1 MGWRDAWRLS
11 RTPLAEVSFQAI
23 YAFRQGNLPP
33 PGPARLLAAR
43 ARRRVAQSKALVGFV
58 LGLITV
64 GAAVLLRV
72 GTAGS
77 ATLASYALPPAAF
90 DAGVLTGLLSID
102 VALLWWTGLQML
114 TTFLSSGALP
124 VLESLPIDE
133 TTLRRTAG
141 IVYLRMFD
149 VPTAVVLVATPLF
162 VGIALGPLAGLAT
175 VPGALTAV
183 TFALALSFVTG
194 RFFVRKIQGSRGGGG
209 RTVVRWAHLLLW
221 LIPAVAV
228 LGFVSAGPVFFT
240 VLGGAASGS
249 SPTTFEALVAAY
261 PFTLAMLPALAAVG
275 PRGVSLSS
283 VALLELATASAGYVL
298 LAVYAS
304 LWMFGSVRSAS
315 RLPTRSSRPGPPPQ
329 YELRPQRPALAVMT
343 KDLRTESRTPGYAFL
358 ILLPILDSVAIGL
371 VTLADAP
378 GRAAAQSLALAAVV
392 AAALLATFFGPA
404 FFSIEVVAYSYG
416 RSLPLSNRSVILGKA
431 ALMVIV
437 YLLAGV
443 IVLGITLVRVSAP
456 WVFLGFVAAEFPA
469 VLAAALLE
477 LGILFRWSRAR
488 GVPVSNLYAGAWTA
502 LVVAIPGLV
511 VAAAPLLA
519 YGTFGFVVMAALSV
533 GELAVCAPLT
543 LGREGS

>member
-1 MGWRDAWRLS
+1 
-11 RTPLAEVSFQAI
+11 
-23 YAFRQGNLPP
+23 
-33 PGPARLLAAR
+33 
-43 ARRRVAQSKALVGFV
+43 
-58 LGLITV
+58 
-64 GAAVLLRV
+64 
-72 GTAGS
+72 
-77 ATLASYALPPAAF
+77 
-90 DAGVLTGLLSID
+90 
-102 VALLWWTGLQML
+102 
-114 TTFLSSGALP
+114 
-124 VLESLPIDE
+124 
-133 TTLRRTAG
+133 
-141 IVYLRMFD
+141 
-149 VPTAVVLVATPLF
+149 
-162 VGIALGPLAGLAT
+162 
-175 VPGALTAV
+175 
-183 TFALALSFVTG
+183 
-194 RFFVRKIQGSRGGGG
+194 
-209 RTVVRWAHLLLW
+209 
-221 LIPAVAV
+221 
-228 LGFVSAGPVFFT
+228 
-240 VLGGAASGS
+240 
-249 SPTTFEALVAAY
+249 
-261 PFTLAMLPALAAVG
+261 
-275 PRGVSLSS
+275 
-283 VALLELATASAGYVL
+283 
-298 LAVYAS
+298 
-304 LWMFGSVRSAS
+304 
-315 RLPTRSSRPGPPPQ
+315 
-329 YELRPQRPALAVMT
+329 MT
-343 KDLRTESRTPGYAFL
+343 KDLRTASRTPGYAFL